1 MGVNCSE
8 SALKAMSNV
17 VQNDGLAVIH
27 TVDGIWK
34 VKHFPI
40 AVVHARQRPLSLL
53 ERFVLK
59 ALIQVQGCTVE
70 DLVAQFG
77 LERGLVE
84 STLRV
89 IKHCNL
95 IDLEVVGDESDE
107 QRTRR
112 FILEAELK
120 TVLDTLA
127 HSSGTG
133 EHQQERKDLEAK
145 KLVLQDQ
152 IREMTQKIND
162 HMDQEARQQ
171 RFSVNLTGKVAHSNG
186 YLKEPV
192 EMKTYSFVR
201 CLTSGRL
208 FMMGNA
214 NLPLN
219 ALEEGWEREPEINHP
234 DWTNFVNKNHTSSS
248 PNQMEVETA
257 LAEAYPNDTIQIN
270 SIEVLPEKYLEGE
283 AHIPI
288 HLTLALNI
296 AEKSPEVRVH
306 LARNELQKLTWMD
319 ELMSQPKNMKSFV
332 KHVSQA
338 LPKPTGAS
346 APVAAAYPL
355 ARLDRMLA
363 NEISQEGMLVSFKA
377 EQLTDNIDL
386 EMMNLDRLLANRT
399 SICLDSKMKKGY
411 TFNDQTDD
419 YPTSITVPAKTA
431 GMGKGSL
438 AVQSGYAETGTLTLN
453 VDGGESFTLPVL
465 TFSPERG
472 EKITVKIDAYLR
484 DTLSPKHCFLMS
496 SHESDL
502 KAWIGEAVAGLSPGN
517 APKLLEMFRTLA
529 GEIYERANPTGHPSI
544 EACFTSLLDHHQT
557 TLIEA
562 NLLPEVLKLVEK
574 MPANEA
580 EKQNVWRHVE
590 RVLHHQTIETS
601 AGKGNE
607 SEIFRLWTQ
616 VRKRTLNIPWED
628 MANLEHSI
636 VDSCTMTRFEVNRHL
651 EDKVK
656 ELSLGAN
663 LPLGHLADMLDRLI
677 QRNIISKELNKKLK
691 KFKAFR
697 NIFTHK
703 RDLDATLDITLE
715 SISVL
720 RLLDTLNPDT
730 KDKRYEASDES
741 RQFNWN
747 FTPEALTAYLAKLNM
762 HCNAFKPPHLL
773 DQELWLDAAIN
784 RLPLAYTEHPA
795 EILTLLSEVNSSPHD
810 LNTEHMAKKVVETAC
825 RNLAEQLPPA
835 TMYTVDEGAEELLML
850 LTQHQLGSEAKTLV
864 KKRLAEVP
872 YPASATAL
880 FDEIA
885 SSASVTKYLPDS
897 EVRIRW
903 KRSIEQSSFDSDY
916 EQLERA
922 GEQHMDAMP
931 KDLQK
936 LLLKPIIQRQIDVGL
951 PLKTL
956 AANIVELS
964 EFMTHHPQWEKA
976 VNGLENFTAER
987 IIHVLKNQD
996 SRDKWLTDLLENEL
1010 KSTPLTLLKMRLTK
1024 HLKDRAAKQAKKA
1037 EKESTSSETKGKSTP
1052 SQKKGKGKKK

>member
-8 SALKAMSNV
+8 SGLKAMSNV

-89 IKHCNL
+89 IKHCSL
-95 IDLEVVGDESDE
+95 IDLEDVSGEDDE
-107 QRTRR
+107 RR
-112 FILEAELK
+112 AERSMLEAELK
-120 TVLDTLA
+120 TILETLA
-127 HSSGTG
+127 HSSGT
-133 EHQQERKDLEAK
+133 EDYREERKDLEAK

-152 IREMTQKIND
+152 IRG
-162 HMDQEARQQ
+162 MDREIREQMNQQGRRQQ
-171 RFSVNLTGKVAHSNG
+171 YSVNMAGKEAHTNG
-186 YLKEPV
+186 FLKEPV

-201 CLTSGRL
+201 CVSSGQL

-214 NLPLN
+214 SLPSN
-219 ALEEGWEREPEINHP
+219 ALEEDWEREPELVQP
-234 DWTNFVNKNHTSSS
+234 DWTNFVNNHHADSL
-248 PNQMEVETA
+248 PNQSEVENA
-257 LAEAYPNDTIQIN
+257 LGKAYPHDTIEIN
-270 SIEVLPEKYLEGE
+270 SIELLDEKYLDGE
-283 AHIPI
+283 AHVPI

-296 AEKSPEVRVH
+296 EKKSPEVHVH
-306 LARNELQKLTWMD
+306 LARNELQNLMWME

-332 KHVSQA
+332 KHVSQV
-338 LPKPTGAS
+338 LPKPTGDP
-346 APVAAAYPL
+346 APVVAAYPL

-377 EQLTDNIDL
+377 EQLTENIDL

-411 TFNDQTDD
+411 TFKDQTDD
-419 YPTSITVPAKTA
+419 HPTSITVPAKTA

-438 AVQSGYAETGTLTLN
+438 AVQSGYAEAGTLTFK
-453 VDGGESFTLPVL
+453 VDGGESFKLPVL
-465 TFSPERG
+465 TFSPKRG
-472 EKITVKIDAYLR
+472 ENITVKIDGYLR
-484 DTLSPKHCFLMS
+484 DTLSAKHCFLMS

-502 KAWIGEAVAGLSPGN
+502 KAWIGEAVAGLSSGN
-517 APKLLEMFRTLA
+517 AAKLLEVFRTLA

-544 EACFTSLLDHHQT
+544 EPCFVALLDHHQT

-574 MPANEA
+574 MPATET
-580 EKQNVWRHVE
+580 EKQNVWKHVE

-601 AGKGNE
+601 AGKANE

-616 VRKRTLNIPWED
+616 VRKRTLNLPWED
-628 MANLEHSI
+628 MAKLEHSI

-677 QRNIISKELNKKLK
+677 QRNIISEEQNKKLK

-715 SISVL
+715 SISIL

-741 RQFNWN
+741 RHFDWN
-747 FTPEALTAYLAKLNM
+747 FTPEALTTYLSTLNI
-762 HCNAFKPPHLL
+762 HCKMFKPPHLM
-773 DQELWLDAAIN
+773 DQVMWLDAAIN

-795 EILTLLSEVNSSPHD
+795 EILTLLSELNSSPHE
-810 LNTEHMAKKVVETAC
+810 LNTEHMAQRVVETAC

-835 TMYTVDEGAEELLML
+835 TTYSVDEGIEEILIL
-850 LTQHQLGSEAKTLV
+850 LTQHQLELEAKTLV

-872 YPASATAL
+872 YPASAAAL

-903 KRSIEQSSFDSDY
+903 KRAIEQSSFDSDF
-916 EQLERA
+916 EQLKYA
-922 GEQHMDAMP
+922 GEHHMDAMS

-956 AANIVELS
+956 AANVVELS
-964 EFMTHHPQWEKA
+964 EFMTNHPQWEKA

-996 SRDKWLTDLLENEL
+996 SQDKWLAELLENEL
-1010 KSTPLTLLKMRLTK
+1010 MFTPLTLLKKRLTK

-1052 SQKKGKGKKK
+1052 SKKKGKGKKK

>member
-1 MGVNCSE
+1 
-8 SALKAMSNV
+8 MSNV
-17 VQNDGLAVIH
+17 VKNDGLAVIH
-27 TVDGIWK
+27 TVDGMWR
-34 VKHFPI
+34 VKHFPV

-95 IDLEVVGDESDE
+95 IDLEDVSGENDDR
-107 QRTRR
+107 RTERSM
-112 FILEAELK
+112 LEAELK
-120 TVLDTLA
+120 TILETLA
-127 HSSGTG
+127 HSSGTKDY
-133 EHQQERKDLEAK
+133 QEKRKDLEAK

-152 IREMTQKIND
+152 IRG
-162 HMDQEARQQ
+162 MDREIKEQMNQQVHRQ
-171 RFSVNLTGKVAHSNG
+171 RYSVNTDGKEAHANG
-186 YLKEPV
+186 FLKEPV

-201 CLTSGRL
+201 CMSSGQL

-214 NLPLN
+214 NLPSN
-219 ALEEGWEREPEINHP
+219 ALEEDWEREPELNQP
-234 DWTNFVNKNHTSSS
+234 DWTNFVNNHHADSL
-248 PNQMEVETA
+248 PNQLEVENA
-257 LAEAYPNDTIQIN
+257 LGKAYPNDTIEIN
-270 SIEVLPEKYLEGE
+270 SIEMLGEKYLDGE

-288 HLTLALNI
+288 HLTLALSI
-296 AEKSPEVRVH
+296 EKKSPEVHVH
-306 LARNELQKLTWMD
+306 LARNELQNLTWMD

-332 KHVSQA
+332 KHVSQV
-338 LPKPTGAS
+338 LPKPTGDP

-363 NEISQEGMLVSFKA
+363 IEVSREGMLVSYKA
-377 EQLTDNIDL
+377 EQLTKNIDL

-399 SICLDSKMKKGY
+399 SICLDSKMKKDY
-411 TFNDQTDD
+411 TFKDQTDEH
-419 YPTSITVPAKTA
+419 PTSITVPAKTA
-431 GMGKGSL
+431 KMSKGSL
-438 AVQSGYAETGTLTLN
+438 AVQSGYAEAGILALKIAS
-453 VDGGESFTLPVL
+453 GETFTLPVL
-465 TFSPERG
+465 TFSPKRG

-484 DTLSPKHCFLMS
+484 DTLSAKHCFLMS

-502 KAWIGEAVAGLSPGN
+502 KAWIGEAVAGLPSDN

-544 EACFTSLLDHHQT
+544 EACFVALLDHHQT

-574 MPANEA
+574 MPANET
-580 EKQNVWRHVE
+580 EKQNVWKYVE
-590 RVLHHQTIETS
+590 RVLHHQTIENS

-616 VRKRTLNIPWED
+616 VRKRTLNLPWED
-628 MANLEHSI
+628 MAKLEHSI

-677 QRNIISKELNKKLK
+677 QRNIISEEQNKKLK

-715 SISVL
+715 SISIL

-741 RQFNWN
+741 RQFDWN
-747 FTPEALTAYLAKLNM
+747 FTPEALTTYLSTLNI
-762 HCNAFKPPHLL
+762 HCKMFKPPHLM
-773 DQELWLDAAIN
+773 DQVMWLDAVIN
-784 RLPLAYTEHPA
+784 RLPLAYAEHPA

-810 LNTEHMAKKVVETAC
+810 LNTEHMAQRVVETAC

-835 TMYTVDEGAEELLML
+835 INYTVDEGVEEILML
-850 LTQHQLGSEAKTLV
+850 LTQHQLELEAKTLV

-872 YPASATAL
+872 YPASASAL

-885 SSASVTKYLPDS
+885 SSSSVTKYLPES

-903 KRSIEQSSFDSDY
+903 KRAIEQSSFDSDF
-916 EQLERA
+916 EQLGQA
-922 GEQHMDAMP
+922 GEHHMDAMS

-936 LLLKPIIQRQIDVGL
+936 LLLKPIIQRQLDVGL

-964 EFMTHHPQWEKA
+964 EFMTNHPQWEKA

-996 SRDKWLTDLLENEL
+996 SRDKWLADLVENEL
-1010 KSTPLTLLKMRLTK
+1010 AFTPLTLLKKRLTK

-1037 EKESTSSETKGKSTP
+1037 EKESTSSETKGKSTLP
-1052 SQKKGKGKKK
+1052 KKKGRGKKK

>member
-8 SALKAMSNV
+8 SGLKAMSNV

-53 ERFVLK
+53 ERFALK

-162 HMDQEARQQ
+162 HMDQEPRQQ

-186 YLKEPV
+186 FLKEPV

-219 ALEEGWEREPEINHP
+219 ALEEGWEREPEINQP
-234 DWTNFVNKNHTSSS
+234 DWTNFVNNHHADSL
-248 PNQMEVETA
+248 PNQPEVENA
-257 LAEAYPNDTIQIN
+257 LGEAYPNDTIEIN
-270 SIEVLPEKYLEGE
+270 SIELLGEKYVDGE

-296 AEKSPEVRVH
+296 EKKSPEVHVH
-306 LARNELQKLTWMD
+306 LARNELQNLMWME
-319 ELMSQPKNMKSFV
+319 ELMSQPKNMKAFL
-332 KHVSQA
+332 KHVA
-338 LPKPTGAS
+338 KVLPKATGGP
-346 APVAAAYPL
+346 APHTSAYPL

-377 EQLTDNIDL
+377 EQLTENIDL
-386 EMMNLDRLLANRT
+386 EMMNLDRLLAYRT

-419 YPTSITVPAKTA
+419 HPTSITVPAKTA

-438 AVQSGYAETGTLTLN
+438 AVQSGYAEAGTLTLK
-453 VDGGESFTLPVL
+453 VDGGESFKLPVL
-465 TFSPERG
+465 TFSPKRG
-472 EKITVKIDAYLR
+472 ENITVKIDGYLR
-484 DTLSPKHCFLMS
+484 DTLSAKHCFLMS

-502 KAWIGEAVAGLSPGN
+502 KAWIGEAVAGLSSGN
-517 APKLLEMFRTLA
+517 AAKLLEVFRTLA

-544 EACFTSLLDHHQT
+544 EGCFVALLDYHQT

-562 NLLPEVLKLVEK
+562 NLLPKVLKLVEK

-580 EKQNVWRHVE
+580 EKQNIWKHVE

-616 VRKRTLNIPWED
+616 VRKRTLNLPWED
-628 MANLEHSI
+628 MAKLEHSI

-697 NIFTHK
+697 NIFTHE

-741 RQFNWN
+741 RQFDWN
-747 FTPEALTAYLAKLNM
+747 FTPEALTAYLATLNM

-773 DQELWLDAAIN
+773 DQEMWLDAAIN
-784 RLPLAYTEHPA
+784 RLPLAYTEHPV

-835 TMYTVDEGAEELLML
+835 TMYTVDDGAGELLML
-850 LTQHQLGSEAKTLV
+850 LMKHQLGSEAKTLV

-872 YPASATAL
+872 YPASAAAL

-916 EQLERA
+916 EQLGRA
-922 GEQHMDAMP
+922 GEHHMDAMS

-936 LLLKPIIQRQIDVGL
+936 LLLKPIILRHNDVGL
-951 PLKTL
+951 PLKAL
-956 AANIVELS
+956 AANVVELS

-996 SRDKWLTDLLENEL
+996 SRDKWLADLLENEL
-1010 KSTPLTLLKMRLTK
+1010 MSTPLTLLKKRLTK
-1024 HLKDRAAKQAKKA
+1024 HLQDRTAKQVKKA
-1037 EKESTSSETKGKSTP
+1037 DKESTSSKSKGKSRP
-1052 SQKKGKGKKK
+1052 SKEKGKGEKK

>member
-8 SALKAMSNV
+8 SGLKAMSNV

-95 IDLEVVGDESDE
+95 IDLEDVSGEDDE
-107 QRTRR
+107 RR
-112 FILEAELK
+112 AERSMLEAELK
-120 TVLDTLA
+120 TILETLA
-127 HSSGTG
+127 HSSGTKDY
-133 EHQQERKDLEAK
+133 QEDRKDLEAK

-152 IREMTQKIND
+152 IRGKDREIKEQMNQ
-162 HMDQEARQQ
+162 QGRRQ
-171 RFSVNLTGKVAHSNG
+171 RYSVNTDGKEAHANG
-186 YLKEPV
+186 FLKEPV

-201 CLTSGRL
+201 CMSSGQL
-208 FMMGNA
+208 FMMGNV
-214 NLPLN
+214 NLPSN
-219 ALEEGWEREPEINHP
+219 ALEEDWGREPELNQP
-234 DWTNFVNKNHTSSS
+234 DWTNFVNNHHADSL
-248 PNQMEVETA
+248 PNQPEVENA
-257 LAEAYPNDTIQIN
+257 LGEAYPNYTIEIN
-270 SIEVLPEKYLEGE
+270 SIELLGEKYVDGE
-283 AHIPI
+283 AHIPV

-306 LARNELQKLTWMD
+306 LARNELQNLTWMD
-319 ELMSQPKNMKSFV
+319 ELMSLPKNMKAFL
-332 KHVSQA
+332 KHVA
-338 LPKPTGAS
+338 KVLPKATGDPAPHAS
-346 APVAAAYPL
+346 AYPL

-377 EQLTDNIDL
+377 EQLTENIDL

-419 YPTSITVPAKTA
+419 HPTSITVPAKTA

-438 AVQSGYAETGTLTLN
+438 AVQSGYAEAGTLTLK
-453 VDGGESFTLPVL
+453 VDGGESFKLPVL
-465 TFSPERG
+465 TFSPKRG
-472 EKITVKIDAYLR
+472 ENITVKIDGYLR
-484 DTLSPKHCFLMS
+484 DTLSAKHCFLMS

-502 KAWIGEAVAGLSPGN
+502 KAWIGEAVAGLSSGN
-517 APKLLEMFRTLA
+517 AAKLLEMFRTLA

-544 EACFTSLLDHHQT
+544 ESCFVALLDHHQT

-574 MPANEA
+574 MPVNET
-580 EKQNVWRHVE
+580 EKQNVWKYVE

-616 VRKRTLNIPWED
+616 VRKRTLNLPWED
-628 MANLEHSI
+628 MAKLEHSI

-677 QRNIISKELNKKLK
+677 QRNIISEEQNKKLK

-715 SISVL
+715 SISIL

-741 RQFNWN
+741 RHFDWN
-747 FTPEALTAYLAKLNM
+747 FTPEALTTYLSTLNI
-762 HCNAFKPPHLL
+762 HCKMFKPPYLM
-773 DQELWLDAAIN
+773 DQVMWLDAAIN

-795 EILTLLSEVNSSPHD
+795 EILTLLSEVNSSPHE
-810 LNTEHMAKKVVETAC
+810 LNTEHMAQRVVETAC
-825 RNLAEQLPPA
+825 RNLAEKLPPA
-835 TMYTVDEGAEELLML
+835 TTYSVDEGIEEILML
-850 LTQHQLGSEAKTLV
+850 LTQHQLESEAKTLV

-872 YPASATAL
+872 YPISAAAL

-885 SSASVTKYLPDS
+885 SSSSVTKYLPES

-936 LLLKPIIQRQIDVGL
+936 LLLKPIIQRQIGVDL

-964 EFMTHHPQWEKA
+964 EFMTNHPQWEKA

-996 SRDKWLTDLLENEL
+996 SRDKWLADLLENEL

-1052 SQKKGKGKKK
+1052 SKKKGKGKKK